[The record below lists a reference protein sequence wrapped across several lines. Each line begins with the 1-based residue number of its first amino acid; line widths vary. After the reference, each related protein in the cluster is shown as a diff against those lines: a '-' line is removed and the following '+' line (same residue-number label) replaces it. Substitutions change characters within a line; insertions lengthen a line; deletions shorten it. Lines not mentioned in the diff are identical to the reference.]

1 MEEKAKCVCLRLG
14 NVFFTNQKSNLCAGY
29 ENEEFLS
36 TKENL
41 RNHYKLRSKNASRN
55 MQAHGVIKRG
65 LQLLFNVFFKVTSIP
80 LKGQED
86 ELEEVS
92 ASSRS
97 RIMRRKWS
105 LTITSQ

>member
-1 MEEKAKCVCLRLG
+1 
-14 NVFFTNQKSNLCAGY
+14 
-29 ENEEFLS
+29 
-36 TKENL
+36 
-41 RNHYKLRSKNASRN
+41 
-55 MQAHGVIKRG
+55 MQARGVIKRG
-65 LQLLFNVFFKVTSIP
+65 LQVLFNVFFKVTSIP

-105 LTITSQ
+105 LTITFQ